1 MLKIAIYDRYLS
13 TAGGGERYS
22 CKMAEIL
29 SGQPGYDVDLV
40 TDLYADIAEVA
51 SRLNLDLSNVNLK
64 VFPYISDDYTKKLT
78 ADYDLFINT
87 TYLSAL
93 TSYATKNIYLC
104 YFPTPFDVD
113 FKFIHRFLLMFFR
126 LPALWL
132 FGLAEKMTGGFRRIN
147 VEEGIYEPKRFML
160 RRGSWTGGRAL
171 IKIQGKDM
179 LVLGIKNPAGSALD
193 VMNIKIII
201 SRDGQKIHEYAAV
214 LKKGQ
219 RKKIRIPFN
228 SLKDDPGSGP
238 ADDDQGSDIKKA
250 EDRSR
255 EYSVEIISDTFSPAE
270 DGSGSGDTR
279 KLGAVIYDE
288 TAVSFAK
295 KLILKL
301 LGYIPLFLVTYPRHY
316 KFLDTYQ
323 KIISIS
329 KYSDFWI
336 KKLWNKDSTIL
347 FPPVDTESFR
357 SGGDKKEKAI
367 LSVGRFFPEHHN
379 KKQYELAATFIKM
392 AEKYPQAMKGYKLY
406 LAGGVSGIAGHREY
420 VERIRKLSEGYP
432 IEVLSNVSFKELA
445 ELFKKSSIFWHASGL
460 GEDENAHPEKFEH
473 FGITTAEAMSAGCI
487 PVVINKGG
495 QKEIIKDGVDG
506 FFFSDLQELSK
517 QTLKI
522 IRGEEDSGKI
532 RENAVRNCQKFSNSS
547 FEKKLLLIIKEIMNI

>member
-29 SGQPGYDVDLV
+29 SAQSEYEVDLV
-40 TDLYADIAEVA
+40 TDLHADIGEVA
-51 SRLNLDLSNVNLK
+51 RWLNLDLSNVNLK

-78 ADYDLFINT
+78 AGYDLFINT

-93 TSYATKNIYLC
+93 PAYGAKNIYLC

-113 FKFIHRFLLMFFR
+113 FKFIHRFLLIFFR
-126 LPALWL
+126 LPAIWL
-132 FGLAEKMTGGFRRIN
+132 FRLAGKMTGGFKSIN
-147 VEEGIYEPKRFML
+147 IEEGLYEPKRFML
-160 RRGSWTGGRAL
+160 RRGSWTSGRAIL
-171 IKIQGKDM
+171 KIQGDDM
-179 LVLGIKNPAGSALD
+179 LALGIKNPPNSPVD
-193 VMNIKIII
+193 TMDISIII
-201 SRDGQKIHEYAAV
+201 SRDGHRIHEYRTA
-214 LKKGQ
+214 LKRGQ
-219 RKKIRIPFN
+219 RQKIRIPFA
-228 SLKDDPGSGP
+228 SISGE
-238 ADDDQGSDIKKA
+238 DSGKK
-250 EDRSR
+250 
-255 EYSVEIISDTFSPAE
+255 EYTVEINSNTFSPAE
-270 DGSGSGDTR
+270 DGSGSRDTR

-288 TAVSFAK
+288 TEVNPAK
-295 KLILKL
+295 KLILKI
-301 LGYIPLFLVTYPRHY
+301 LGFIPLFLITYPRHY

-329 KYSDFWI
+329 EYSSFWI
-336 KKLWNKDSTIL
+336 KRFWDKDSTIL

-357 SGGDKKEKAI
+357 SGGNNKKEKAI

-392 AEKYPQAMKGYKLY
+392 IGEYPVDMKGYTLY
-406 LAGGVSGIAGHREY
+406 LAGGVSGTREHLEY
-420 VERIRKLSEGYP
+420 VERIKKLSAGYP
-432 IEVLSNVSFKELA
+432 IEVLPNVSFKELTG
-445 ELFKKSSIFWHASGL
+445 LFKKSSIFWHASGL

-495 QKEIIKDGVDG
+495 QKEIIEDGVDG
-506 FFFSDLQELSK
+506 FFFSDLRELSD

-522 IRGEEDSGKI
+522 IRDEADSGKI

-547 FEKKLLLIIKEIMNI
+547 FKKELLSIIEEVINT

>member
-29 SGQPGYDVDLV
+29 SGQPGYEVDLV
-40 TDLYADIAEVA
+40 TDLYADLGEVA
-51 SRLNLDLSNVNLK
+51 SRLHLNLGNINLK

-78 ADYDLFINT
+78 ENYDLFINT

-93 TSYATKNIYLC
+93 SAHAAKNIYLC

-113 FKFIHRFLLMFFR
+113 FKFIHRFLLIFFR

-132 FGLAEKMTGGFRRIN
+132 FKLAGKMTGGFRSIN
-147 VEEGIYEPKRFML
+147 IEEGLYEPKRFML
-160 RRGSWTGGRAL
+160 RRGSWTSGKAVL
-171 IKIQGKDM
+171 KIRDRDV
-179 LVLGIKNPAGSALD
+179 LALGIKNPQNSAVD
-193 VMNIKIII
+193 AMAINIII
-201 SRDGQKIHEYAAV
+201 SRDEQKIHEYGTM
-214 LKKGQ
+214 LKRGQ
-219 RKKIRIPFN
+219 RQKIRIPFA
-228 SLKDDPGSGP
+228 SIPGEDSG
-238 ADDDQGSDIKKA
+238 KK
-250 EDRSR
+250 
-255 EYSVEIISDTFSPAE
+255 EYKVEINSNTFSPAE
-270 DGSGSGDTR
+270 NDDGSRETR

-288 TAVSFAK
+288 TQVNPAK
-295 KLILKL
+295 KLILRI
-301 LGYIPLFLVTYPRHY
+301 LGYIPLFLITYPRHY

-329 KYSDFWI
+329 EYSSFWI
-336 KKLWNKDSTIL
+336 KKFWNKDSTIL

-357 SGGDKKEKAI
+357 SGENNNKEKAI

-392 AEKYPQAMKGYKLY
+392 IDKYPHELKGYTLY
-406 LAGGVSGIAGHREY
+406 LAGGVSGISEHLEY
-420 VERIRKLSEGYP
+420 IERIKKLSTGYP
-432 IEVLSNVSFKELA
+432 IEILSNVSFKELTG
-445 ELFKKSSIFWHASGL
+445 LFKKSSIFWHASGL

-495 QKEIIKDGVDG
+495 QKEIIEDGVDG
-506 FFFSDLQELSK
+506 FFFNDLQELSD

-522 IRGEEDSGKI
+522 IRDEVDSGRI
-532 RENAVRNCQKFSNSS
+532 RKNAVRNCQKFSNSN
-547 FEKKLLLIIKEIMNI
+547 FEKELLSIIEEVM

>member
-29 SGQPGYDVDLV
+29 SAQPGYEVDLV
-40 TDLYADIAEVA
+40 TDLYADIGEVA
-51 SRLNLDLSNVNLK
+51 SWLNLDLSNVNLK

-78 ADYDLFINT
+78 EKYDLFINT

-93 TSYATKNIYLC
+93 PSFAVKNIYLC

-113 FKFIHRFLLMFFR
+113 FKFIHRFLLIFFR

-132 FGLAEKMTGGFRRIN
+132 FRLAGKMTGGFKSIN
-147 VEEGIYEPKRFML
+147 VEEGLYEPKRFML
-160 RRGSWTGGRAL
+160 RRGSWTNGRAIL
-171 IKIQGKDM
+171 KIQGDDM
-179 LVLGIKNPAGSALD
+179 LALGIKNPPNSPVD
-193 VMNIKIII
+193 TMDISIII
-201 SRDGQKIHEYAAV
+201 STEGHKIHEYKTA

-219 RKKIRIPFN
+219 RQKIRIPLGSLETSSGDRN
-228 SLKDDPGSGP
+228 S
-238 ADDDQGSDIKKA
+238 
-250 EDRSR
+250 
-255 EYSVEIISDTFSPAE
+255 EYVVEINSNTFSPAE
-270 DGSGSGDTR
+270 DGSGSRDTR

-288 TAVSFAK
+288 TKMNPAK
-295 KLILKL
+295 KLILKI
-301 LGYIPLFLVTYPRHY
+301 LGYIPLFLITYPRHY

-329 KYSDFWI
+329 KYSSFWI
-336 KKLWNKDSTIL
+336 KRFWNKDSTIL
-347 FPPVDTESFR
+347 FPPVDTESFK
-357 SGGDKKEKAI
+357 SGGNNIKEKAV

-392 AEKYPQAMKGYKLY
+392 IEEYPVVMKGYTLY
-406 LAGGVSGIAGHREY
+406 LAGGVSGTREHLEY
-420 VERIRKLSEGYP
+420 VEQIKKLSEGYP
-432 IEVLSNVSFKELA
+432 IEVLPNVSFKELTG
-445 ELFKKSSIFWHASGL
+445 LFKKSSIFWHASGL

-495 QKEIIKDGVDG
+495 QKEIIEDGVDG
-506 FFFSDLQELSK
+506 FFFNDLQELSD

-522 IRGEEDSGKI
+522 IRDEVDSGKI
-532 RENAVRNCQKFSNSS
+532 RKNAVRNCQKFSNSS
-547 FEKKLLLIIKEIMNI
+547 FEKELLSIIDEVI

>member
-29 SGQPGYDVDLV
+29 SAQSGYEVDLV
-40 TDLYADIAEVA
+40 TDLHADIGEVA
-51 SRLNLDLSNVNLK
+51 RWLNLDLSNVNLK

-78 ADYDLFINT
+78 AGYDLFINT

-93 TSYATKNIYLC
+93 PAYGAKNIYLC

-113 FKFIHRFLLMFFR
+113 FKFIHRFLLIFFR
-126 LPALWL
+126 LPAIWL
-132 FGLAEKMTGGFRRIN
+132 FRLAGKMTGGFKSIN
-147 VEEGIYEPKRFML
+147 IEEGLYEPKRFML
-160 RRGSWTGGRAL
+160 RRGSWTSGRAIL
-171 IKIQGKDM
+171 KIQGDDM
-179 LVLGIKNPAGSALD
+179 LALGIKNPPNSPVD
-193 VMNIKIII
+193 TMDISIII
-201 SRDGQKIHEYAAV
+201 SRDGHRIHEYRTA
-214 LKKGQ
+214 LKRGQ
-219 RKKIRIPFN
+219 RQKIRIPFA
-228 SLKDDPGSGP
+228 SISGE
-238 ADDDQGSDIKKA
+238 DSGKK
-250 EDRSR
+250 
-255 EYSVEIISDTFSPAE
+255 EYTVEINSNTFSPAE
-270 DGSGSGDTR
+270 DGSGSRDTR

-288 TAVSFAK
+288 TEVNPAK
-295 KLILKL
+295 KLILKI
-301 LGYIPLFLVTYPRHY
+301 LGFIPLFLITYPRHY

-329 KYSDFWI
+329 EYSSFWI
-336 KKLWNKDSTIL
+336 KRFWDKDSTIL

-357 SGGDKKEKAI
+357 SGGNNKKEKAI

-392 AEKYPQAMKGYKLY
+392 IGEYPVDMKGYTLY
-406 LAGGVSGIAGHREY
+406 LAGGVSGTREHLEY
-420 VERIRKLSEGYP
+420 VERIKKLSAGYP
-432 IEVLSNVSFKELA
+432 IEVLPNVSFKELTG
-445 ELFKKSSIFWHASGL
+445 LFKKSSIFWHASGL

-495 QKEIIKDGVDG
+495 QKEIIEDGVDG
-506 FFFSDLQELSK
+506 FFFSDLRELSD

-522 IRGEEDSGKI
+522 IRDEADSGKI

-547 FEKKLLLIIKEIMNI
+547 FKKELLSIIEEVINT

>member
-29 SGQPGYDVDLV
+29 SAQSGYEVDLV
-40 TDLYADIAEVA
+40 TDLHADIGEVA
-51 SRLNLDLSNVNLK
+51 RWLNLDLSNVNLK

-78 ADYDLFINT
+78 AGYDLFINT

-93 TSYATKNIYLC
+93 PAYGAKNIYLC

-113 FKFIHRFLLMFFR
+113 FKFIHRFLLIFFR
-126 LPALWL
+126 LPAIWL
-132 FGLAEKMTGGFRRIN
+132 FRLAGKMTGGFKSIN
-147 VEEGIYEPKRFML
+147 IEEGLYEPKRFML
-160 RRGSWTGGRAL
+160 RRGSWTSGRAIL
-171 IKIQGKDM
+171 KIQGDDM
-179 LVLGIKNPAGSALD
+179 LALGIKNPPNSPVD
-193 VMNIKIII
+193 TMDISIII
-201 SRDGQKIHEYAAV
+201 SRDGHRIHEYRTA
-214 LKKGQ
+214 LKRGQ
-219 RKKIRIPFN
+219 RQKIRIPFA
-228 SLKDDPGSGP
+228 SISGE
-238 ADDDQGSDIKKA
+238 DSGKK
-250 EDRSR
+250 
-255 EYSVEIISDTFSPAE
+255 EYTVEINSNTFSPAE
-270 DGSGSGDTR
+270 DGSGSRDTR

-288 TAVSFAK
+288 TEVNPAK
-295 KLILKL
+295 KLILKI
-301 LGYIPLFLVTYPRHY
+301 LGFIPLFLITYPRHY

-329 KYSDFWI
+329 EYSSFWI
-336 KKLWNKDSTIL
+336 KRFWDKDSTIL

-357 SGGDKKEKAI
+357 SGGNNKKEKAI

-392 AEKYPQAMKGYKLY
+392 IEEYPVDMKGYTLY
-406 LAGGVSGIAGHREY
+406 LAGGVSGTREHLEY
-420 VERIRKLSEGYP
+420 VERIKKLSAGYP
-432 IEVLSNVSFKELA
+432 IEVLPNVSFKELTG
-445 ELFKKSSIFWHASGL
+445 LFKKSSIFWHASGL

-495 QKEIIKDGVDG
+495 QKEIIEDGVDG
-506 FFFSDLQELSK
+506 FFFSDLRELSD

-522 IRGEEDSGKI
+522 IRDEADSGKI

-547 FEKKLLLIIKEIMNI
+547 FKKELLSIIEEVINT

>member
-29 SGQPGYDVDLV
+29 STQPGYEVDLV
-40 TDLYADIAEVA
+40 TDLHADIGEVA
-51 SRLNLDLSNVNLK
+51 SWLNLDLSNVNLK

-78 ADYDLFINT
+78 AGYDLFINT

-93 TSYATKNIYLC
+93 PAYGAKNIYLC

-113 FKFIHRFLLMFFR
+113 FKFIHRFLLIFFR

-132 FGLAEKMTGGFRRIN
+132 FRLAGKMTGGFKSIN
-147 VEEGIYEPKRFML
+147 VEEGLYEPKRFML
-160 RRGSWTGGRAL
+160 RRGSWTSGRAVL
-171 IKIQGKDM
+171 KVQGDDV
-179 LVLGIKNPAGSALD
+179 LALGIKNPSNSPVEIMD
-193 VMNIKIII
+193 ISIII
-201 SRDGQKIHEYAAV
+201 SRDSHKVHEYKTA
-214 LKKGQ
+214 LKRSQ
-219 RKKIRIPFN
+219 RQKIRIPLGSQDSN
-228 SLKDDPGSGP
+228 MMKSEGSG
-238 ADDDQGSDIKKA
+238 KK
-250 EDRSR
+250 
-255 EYSVEIISDTFSPAE
+255 EYTVEISSSTFSPAE
-270 DGSGSGDTR
+270 GGSGSRDTR

-288 TAVSFAK
+288 TAVNPAK
-295 KLILKL
+295 KLVLKI
-301 LGYIPLFLVTYPRHY
+301 LGYIPLFLITYPRHY

-329 KYSDFWI
+329 EYSSFWI
-336 KKLWNKDSTIL
+336 RRFWNKDSTIL
-347 FPPVDTESFR
+347 FPPVDTESFK
-357 SGGDKKEKAI
+357 SGGNNKKEKAI

-392 AEKYPQAMKGYKLY
+392 IEKYPHDMKGYTLY
-406 LAGGVSGIAGHREY
+406 LVGGVSGIREHLEY
-420 VERIRKLSEGYP
+420 VERIKKLSAGYP
-432 IEVLSNVSFKELA
+432 IEVLPNVSFKELIGI
-445 ELFKKSSIFWHASGL
+445 FKKSSIFWHASGL

-495 QKEIIKDGVDG
+495 QKEIIEDGVDG
-506 FFFSDLQELSK
+506 FFFSDLQELSS

-522 IRGEEDSGKI
+522 IRGETDSGKI

-547 FEKKLLLIIKEIMNI
+547 FEKELLSIIKEIINA

>member
-29 SGQPGYDVDLV
+29 SGQPGYEVDLV
-40 TDLYADIAEVA
+40 TDLYADLGEVA
-51 SRLNLDLSNVNLK
+51 SWLNLDLSNVNLK
-64 VFPYISDDYTKKLT
+64 IFPYISDDYTKKLT

-93 TSYATKNIYLC
+93 PSYAVKNIYLC

-113 FKFIHRFLLMFFR
+113 FKFIHRFLLIFFR

-132 FGLAEKMTGGFRRIN
+132 FRLAGRMTGGFKSIN
-147 VEEGIYEPKRFML
+147 IEEGLYEPKRFML
-160 RRGSWTGGRAL
+160 RRGSWTCGRAVL
-171 IKIQGKDM
+171 KIQGDDM
-179 LVLGIKNPAGSALD
+179 LALGIKNPSNSPLKTMD
-193 VMNIKIII
+193 ISITI
-201 SRDGQKIHEYAAV
+201 SRNGHKVHEYRTA

-219 RKKIRIPFN
+219 RQKIRI
-228 SLKDDPGSGP
+228 SLGSLETSSG
-238 ADDDQGSDIKKA
+238 
-250 EDRSR
+250 DRNR
-255 EYSVEIISDTFSPAE
+255 EYVVEINSNTFSPAE
-270 DGSGSGDTR
+270 NGSGSRDTR

-288 TAVSFAK
+288 TKVNPAK
-295 KLILKL
+295 KLILKI
-301 LGYIPLFLVTYPRHY
+301 LGYIPLFLITYPRHY

-329 KYSDFWI
+329 KYSSFWI
-336 KKLWNKDSTIL
+336 KKFWNKDSTIL
-347 FPPVDTESFR
+347 FPPVDTESFK
-357 SGGDKKEKAI
+357 SGGNNKKEKAI

-392 AEKYPQAMKGYKLY
+392 IKEYPVDMKGYTLY
-406 LAGGVSGIAGHREY
+406 LAGGVSGIREHLEY
-420 VERIRKLSEGYP
+420 IERIKKLSEGYP
-432 IEVLSNVSFKELA
+432 IEVLPNVSFKELA
-445 ELFKKSSIFWHASGL
+445 GLFKKSSIFWHASGF

-495 QKEIIKDGVDG
+495 QKEIIEDGVDG
-506 FFFSDLQELSK
+506 FFFSDLQELSD

-522 IRGEEDSGKI
+522 IRDEVDSGKI
-532 RENAVRNCQKFSNSS
+532 RENAVRNCQKFSNNS
-547 FEKKLLLIIKEIMNI
+547 FKKELLSIIDDLI

>member
-29 SGQPGYDVDLV
+29 SAQSEYEVDLV
-40 TDLYADIAEVA
+40 TDLHADIGEVA
-51 SRLNLDLSNVNLK
+51 RWLNLDLSNVNLK

-78 ADYDLFINT
+78 AGYDLFINT

-93 TSYATKNIYLC
+93 PAYGAKNIYLC

-113 FKFIHRFLLMFFR
+113 FKFIHRFLLIFFR
-126 LPALWL
+126 LPAIWL
-132 FGLAEKMTGGFRRIN
+132 FRLAGKMTGGFKSIN
-147 VEEGIYEPKRFML
+147 IEEGLYEPKRFML
-160 RRGSWTGGRAL
+160 RRGSWTSGRAIL
-171 IKIQGKDM
+171 KIQGDDM
-179 LVLGIKNPAGSALD
+179 LALGIKNPPNSPVD
-193 VMNIKIII
+193 TMDISIII
-201 SRDGQKIHEYAAV
+201 SRDGHRIHEYRTA
-214 LKKGQ
+214 LKRGQ
-219 RKKIRIPFN
+219 RQKIRIPFA
-228 SLKDDPGSGP
+228 SISGE
-238 ADDDQGSDIKKA
+238 DSGKK
-250 EDRSR
+250 
-255 EYSVEIISDTFSPAE
+255 EYTVEINSNTFSPAE
-270 DGSGSGDTR
+270 DGSGSRDTR

-288 TAVSFAK
+288 TEVNPAK
-295 KLILKL
+295 KLILKI
-301 LGYIPLFLVTYPRHY
+301 LGFIPLFLITYPRHY

-329 KYSDFWI
+329 EYSSFWI
-336 KKLWNKDSTIL
+336 KRFWDKDSTIL

-357 SGGDKKEKAI
+357 SGGNNKKEKAI

-392 AEKYPQAMKGYKLY
+392 IGEYPVDMKGYTLC
-406 LAGGVSGIAGHREY
+406 LAGGVSGTREHLEY
-420 VERIRKLSEGYP
+420 VERIKKLSAGYP
-432 IEVLSNVSFKELA
+432 IEVLPNVSFKELTG
-445 ELFKKSSIFWHASGL
+445 LFKKSSIFWHASGL

-495 QKEIIKDGVDG
+495 QKEIIEDGVDG
-506 FFFSDLQELSK
+506 FFFSDLRELSD

-522 IRGEEDSGKI
+522 IRDEADSGKI

-547 FEKKLLLIIKEIMNI
+547 FKKELLSIIEEVINT

>member
-1 MLKIAIYDRYLS
+1 MFKIAIYDRYLS

-29 SGQPGYDVDLV
+29 SVQPGYKVDLV
-40 TDLYADIAEVA
+40 TDLHADIGEVA

-78 ADYDLFINT
+78 ANYNLFINT

-93 TSYATKNIYLC
+93 PAYAAKNIYLC

-113 FKFIHRFLLMFFR
+113 FKFIHRFLLVFFR

-132 FGLAEKMTGGFRRIN
+132 FRLAGKMTGGFKSIN
-147 VEEGIYEPKRFML
+147 VEEGLYEPKRFML
-160 RRGSWTGGRAL
+160 RRGSWTSGRAVL
-171 IKIQGKDM
+171 KIQEEDV
-179 LVLGIKNPAGSALD
+179 LALGIKNPSNSPVETMGIS
-193 VMNIKIII
+193 VII
-201 SRDGQKIHEYAAV
+201 SRDGHKIHEYRAV

-219 RKKIRIPFN
+219 RQKVRIPLG
-228 SLKDDPGSGP
+228 SLEISSGSGP
-238 ADDDQGSDIKKA
+238 AGGQGSDA
-250 EDRSR
+250 REAGDRNS
-255 EYSVEIISDTFSPAE
+255 EYVVEINSNTFSPAE
-270 DGSGSGDTR
+270 DGSNSRDTR

-288 TAVSFAK
+288 TKVNPAK
-295 KLILKL
+295 KLILKI
-301 LGYIPLFLVTYPRHY
+301 LGYIPLFLITYPRHY

-329 KYSDFWI
+329 KYSSFWI
-336 KKLWNKDSTIL
+336 KRFWNKDSTIL
-347 FPPVDTESFR
+347 FPPVDTDSFK
-357 SGGDKKEKAI
+357 SGRNNKKEKAI

-392 AEKYPQAMKGYKLY
+392 IKEYPVDMKGYTFY
-406 LAGGVSGIAGHREY
+406 LAGGVSGIHEHLEY
-420 VERIRKLSEGYP
+420 VERIKKLSAGYP
-432 IEVLSNVSFKELA
+432 IEVLPNVSFKELA
-445 ELFKKSSIFWHASGL
+445 GLFKKSSIFWHASGL

-473 FGITTAEAMSAGCI
+473 FGITTAEAMSAGCV

-495 QKEIIKDGVDG
+495 QKEIIEDGVDG
-506 FFFSDLQELSK
+506 FFFNDLQELSD

-522 IRGEEDSGKI
+522 IRDEVDSGKI

-547 FEKKLLLIIKEIMNI
+547 FKKELLSIIDEVI

>member
-29 SGQPGYDVDLV
+29 SAQSEYEVDLV
-40 TDLYADIAEVA
+40 TDLHADIGEVA
-51 SRLNLDLSNVNLK
+51 RWLNLDLSNVNLK

-78 ADYDLFINT
+78 AGYDLFINT

-93 TSYATKNIYLC
+93 PAYGAKNIYLC

-113 FKFIHRFLLMFFR
+113 FKFIHRFLLIFFR
-126 LPALWL
+126 LPAIWL
-132 FGLAEKMTGGFRRIN
+132 FRLAGKMTGGFKSIN
-147 VEEGIYEPKRFML
+147 IEEGLYEPKRFML
-160 RRGSWTGGRAL
+160 RRGSWTSGRAIL
-171 IKIQGKDM
+171 KIQGDDM
-179 LVLGIKNPAGSALD
+179 LALGIKNPPNSPVD
-193 VMNIKIII
+193 TMDISIII
-201 SRDGQKIHEYAAV
+201 SRDGHRIHEYRTA
-214 LKKGQ
+214 LKRGQ
-219 RKKIRIPFN
+219 RQKIRIPFA
-228 SLKDDPGSGP
+228 SISGE
-238 ADDDQGSDIKKA
+238 DSGKK
-250 EDRSR
+250 
-255 EYSVEIISDTFSPAE
+255 EYTVEINSNTFSPAE
-270 DGSGSGDTR
+270 DGSGSRDTR

-288 TAVSFAK
+288 TEVNPAK
-295 KLILKL
+295 KLILKI
-301 LGYIPLFLVTYPRHY
+301 LGFIPLFLITYPRHY

-329 KYSDFWI
+329 EYSSFWI
-336 KKLWNKDSTIL
+336 KRFWDKDSTIL

-357 SGGDKKEKAI
+357 SGGNNKKEKAI

-392 AEKYPQAMKGYKLY
+392 IEEYPVDMKGYTLC
-406 LAGGVSGIAGHREY
+406 LAGGVSGTREHLEY
-420 VERIRKLSEGYP
+420 VERIKKLSAGYP
-432 IEVLSNVSFKELA
+432 IEVLPNVSFKELTG
-445 ELFKKSSIFWHASGL
+445 LFKKSSIFWHASGL

-495 QKEIIKDGVDG
+495 QKEIIEDGVDG
-506 FFFSDLQELSK
+506 FFFSDLRELSD

-522 IRGEEDSGKI
+522 IRDEADSGKI

-547 FEKKLLLIIKEIMNI
+547 FKKELLSIIEEVINT